1 MSRRG
6 TIRQARTLK
15 LLVADPEPLEQA
27 LEELVDQCSVGF
39 TERYGQPAKAIASAP
54 GRINVIG
61 EHTDYNEGLALSGAI
76 DRWVVV
82 ALSPRGDRQMR
93 VYSEAFNEEA
103 TVSLEDPIA
112 NEVVDWCRIPLG
124 AGLLF
129 AELTAVDAGFDAFI
143 GGNVP
148 MGAGLSS
155 SAALEVALLNALR
168 HAFDISLDDLELIHI
183 AQGVEHEYL
192 GVKTGLLDQYTSQF
206 AHRKELMLVDF
217 RALSHEYIEASL
229 KGWAWLLLDSGV
241 RRQLA
246 DSAYGMRVRET
257 HAALKRVVRVIDKVS
272 SFRDLKEEHLAAV
285 DDDLL
290 RRRLHHYIT
299 ENDRVQQAAKA
310 ITSGKP
316 EVLGALLRAS
326 HVSLRDDYAVS
337 CAELEVLVDVAAYS
351 DGCAGARMMG
361 GGFGGCT
368 INLVKASAV
377 DCFLDHASSEF
388 ECRFNRTP
396 DARLFH
402 LVRGAYVHG

>member
-1 MSRRG
+1 MRR
-6 TIRQARTLK
+6 ARSLK
-15 LLVADPEPLEQA
+15 RIVTDLEHPVEM

-103 TVSLEDPIA
+103 TVSLEEPIA
-112 NEVVDWCRIPLG
+112 NEVVDWGRIPLG

-168 HAFDISLDDLELIHI
+168 HAFDISLDDLELVHI

-192 GVKTGLLDQYTSQF
+192 GVKTGLMDQYTSQF

-229 KGWAWLLLDSGV
+229 KGWVWLLLDSGV

-285 DDDLL
+285 DDELL
-290 RRRLHHYIT
+290 RRR
-299 ENDRVQQAAKA
+299 
-310 ITSGKP
+310 
-316 EVLGALLRAS
+316 
-326 HVSLRDDYAVS
+326 
-337 CAELEVLVDVAAYS
+337 
-351 DGCAGARMMG
+351 
-361 GGFGGCT
+361 
-368 INLVKASAV
+368 
-377 DCFLDHASSEF
+377 
-388 ECRFNRTP
+388 
-396 DARLFH
+396 
-402 LVRGAYVHG
+402 

>member
-1 MSRRG
+1 MRR
-6 TIRQARTLK
+6 ARSLTRI
-15 LLVADPEPLEQA
+15 VADLEHPVEM

-93 VYSEAFNEEA
+93 VYSEAFNEET

-112 NEVVDWCRIPLG
+112 NEVVDWGRIPLG

-129 AELTAVDAGFDAFI
+129 AELTAVDAGFDALI

-168 HAFDISLDDLELIHI
+168 HAFDISLDDLELVHI

-192 GVKTGLLDQYTSQF
+192 GVKTGLMDQYTSQF

-229 KGWAWLLLDSGV
+229 KGWVWLLLDSGV

-257 HAALKRVVRVIDKVS
+257 HVALKRVVRVIDKVS

-285 DDDLL
+285 DDDVL
-290 RRRLHHYIT
+290 RRRLRHYVT
-299 ENDRVQQAAKA
+299 ENNRVQQAAKA
-310 ITSGKP
+310 ITAGEP
-316 EVLGALLRAS
+316 EALGTLLRAS

-351 DGCAGARMMG
+351 DECAGARMMG

-368 INLVKASAV
+368 INLVKA
-377 DCFLDHASSEF
+377 
-388 ECRFNRTP
+388 
-396 DARLFH
+396 
-402 LVRGAYVHG
+402 